1 MSTEWA
7 STAFVSGVVAVAYRL
22 GALAGVEFGT
32 REVKQPATQ
41 TFWKNA
47 A

>member
-1 MSTEWA
+1 
-7 STAFVSGVVAVAYRL
+7 
-22 GALAGVEFGT
+22 LAGVEFGT